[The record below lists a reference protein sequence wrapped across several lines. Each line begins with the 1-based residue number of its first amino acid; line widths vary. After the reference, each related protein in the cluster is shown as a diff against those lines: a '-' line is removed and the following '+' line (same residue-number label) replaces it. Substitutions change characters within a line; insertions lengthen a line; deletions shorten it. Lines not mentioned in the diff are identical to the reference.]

1 MFLAFFREIKLNEL
15 CILNSL
21 SPCSET
27 EKEQVKEI
35 EAAES
40 ETQLRAFLKENFD
53 DSQTES
59 TAGSDQFKPFAKD
72 PTKQKRYE
80 QYLVCVQ
87 NGRGKIALKILQVN
101 NLQKV
106 PLIQHFIECR
116 INYDNTDYGLDK
128 APNPAEISVGVEE
141 LYGKP

>member
-40 ETQLRAFLKENFD
+40 ETQLRAFLKENFRVSRQIF
-53 DSQTES
+53 SQ
-59 TAGSDQFKPFAKD
+59 K
-72 PTKQKRYE
+72 
-80 QYLVCVQ
+80 
-87 NGRGKIALKILQVN
+87 
-101 NLQKV
+101 
-106 PLIQHFIECR
+106 
-116 INYDNTDYGLDK
+116 
-128 APNPAEISVGVEE
+128 
-141 LYGKP
+141 